1 MGYIQTRSCAL
12 PQRRLGN
19 TVLPSTI
26 SLKPASTIAEICKLG
41 IITTDET
48 RLRQVVIN
56 MLSNAGKFT
65 SKGAVILGVKR
76 AAGGGADTVVISVK
90 DTGIGISR
98 ANIEKL
104 FTDFSQAEVSTATKY
119 GGTGLGLALC
129 RGLCRLMRGEI
140 SVESEV
146 GRGSTFTVRLPVDV
160 RPGLGA
166 PPGSNAL
173 TA

>member
-1 MGYIQTRSCAL
+1 MILGTQ
-12 PQRRLGN
+12 QRDD
-19 TVLPSTI
+19 I
-26 SLKPASTIAEICKLG
+26 IAG
-41 IITTDET
+41 
-48 RLRQVVIN
+48 RARVGVVIPPDYHDRRARGEGAKI
-56 MLSNAGKFT
+56 LVFIDGSDSNVSAQALA
-65 SKGAVILGVKR
+65 SANGV
-76 AAGGGADTVVISVK
+76 ASDESL
-90 DTGIGISR
+90 R

-104 FTDFSQAEVSTATKY
+104 FRDFSQAEVSTATKY

-166 PPGSNAL
+166 PPASNAL
-173 TA
+173 AA